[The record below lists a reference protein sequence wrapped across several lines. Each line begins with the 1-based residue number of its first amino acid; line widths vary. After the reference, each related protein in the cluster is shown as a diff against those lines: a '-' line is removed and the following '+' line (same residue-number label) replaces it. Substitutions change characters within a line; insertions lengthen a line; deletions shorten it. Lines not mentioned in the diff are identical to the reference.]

1 MVDQETR
8 LRDVVG
14 ARTATVL
21 ADALEL
27 ETVGDLLAHLPRRYQ
42 ERGELTDLAD
52 LTLGEVVTVQARV
65 VRAQRRQ
72 FRGRARDMLTVTV
85 TDGRHDLAL
94 TFFNQPWRARDLRPG
109 VTALFAGKVDEYR
122 GRRQLTNPE
131 VQLLDAEITE
141 ITELSGGD
149 GMARDDA
156 GRDDT
161 ASAASAR
168 AGAGGDGVGEG
179 AESFA
184 GALVPIYPASAKIPS
199 WTIGRC
205 VRIVLD
211 LLAELDDPL
220 PAAIRARYR
229 LVSLLEAYRLVHQPS
244 SWADVGRGRTRLKW
258 DEALVLQVALAQRRR
273 DVEKIAATPRHP
285 RPGGLL
291 AAFDVAL
298 PFPLT
303 SGQRAVGETIAAE
316 IARPFPMHRL
326 LQGEVGSGKTVVAL
340 RAMLAAVD
348 AAGQAVLLAPTETL
362 AAQHLR
368 SLRDLLGSLG
378 RAGELDAAPEA
389 TRVVLVTGSLGA
401 KARREAVAAVA
412 DGSAGLVVGTHAL
425 LEESVVFGDLALVVV
440 DEQHRFGV
448 EQRDALRSRSDH
460 PPHLLVMTATPIP
473 RTVAMTV
480 FGDLEVSTLTE
491 LPAGR
496 SPISTFV
503 VPAAVPTWTDRMWGR
518 IRDEVDAGHQAYV
531 VCPRI
536 GGDATGPDVADDSA
550 DEADGADIAAQELAE
565 RGVED
570 RFTADAV
577 PAASSDQ
584 VAGPAMTRAGTA
596 VAARRPS
603 AAVLD
608 VLPRLRAVELA
619 GLRVEALHGRLPPD
633 EKDEIMTRFAA
644 GDLDVLVATTVIEV
658 GVNVPNATVMVV
670 MDADRFGVSQLHQL
684 RGRVGRGSA
693 PGWCLLYTDAEP
705 GSPAWERLAAVA
717 ATSDGA
723 ELARLDL
730 AQRREG
736 DVLGAAQSG
745 GRRSL
750 RLLELLKD
758 EELIRSAR
766 EEATALVDA
775 DPRLSAHPALAAALA
790 ATLDEARAAYLEK
803 G

>member
-1 MVDQETR
+1 MGALRGGAKLSVASGRIVDVVDQETR

-42 ERGELTDLAD
+42 ERGELTDLGD
-52 LTLGEVVTVQARV
+52 LTVGEVVTVQARV
-65 VRAQRRQ
+65 AKAQRRQ
-72 FRGRARDMLTVTV
+72 LRGRARDMLIITV
-85 TDGRHDLAL
+85 TDGRHNLAL

-141 ITELSGGD
+141 ITEITEIASED
-149 GMARDDA
+149 GMTPAGA
-156 GRDDT
+156 GRNGTGRDGT
-161 ASAASAR
+161 ASAGMAR
-168 AGAGGDGVGEG
+168 AGAGGDGAGEDV
-179 AESFA
+179 ESFA

-211 LLAELDDPL
+211 VLAELDDPL

-258 DEALVLQVALAQRRR
+258 DEALVLQVALAQRRH

-291 AAFDVAL
+291 AAFDAAL

-303 SGQRAVGETIAAE
+303 AGQRAVGETIVAE

-368 SLRDLLGSLG
+368 SLRDLLGPLG

-425 LEESVVFGDLALVVV
+425 LEESVVFRDLALVVV

-503 VPAAVPTWTDRMWGR
+503 VPAAVPKWTDRMWGR

-536 GGDATGPDVADDSA
+536 GGD
-550 DEADGADIAAQELAE
+550 
-565 RGVED
+565 
-570 RFTADAV
+570 
-577 PAASSDQ
+577 
-584 VAGPAMTRAGTA
+584 
-596 VAARRPS
+596 
-603 AAVLD
+603 
-608 VLPRLRAVELA
+608 
-619 GLRVEALHGRLPPD
+619 
-633 EKDEIMTRFAA
+633 
-644 GDLDVLVATTVIEV
+644 
-658 GVNVPNATVMVV
+658 
-670 MDADRFGVSQLHQL
+670 
-684 RGRVGRGSA
+684 
-693 PGWCLLYTDAEP
+693 
-705 GSPAWERLAAVA
+705 
-717 ATSDGA
+717 
-723 ELARLDL
+723 
-730 AQRREG
+730 
-736 DVLGAAQSG
+736 
-745 GRRSL
+745 
-750 RLLELLKD
+750 
-758 EELIRSAR
+758 
-766 EEATALVDA
+766 
-775 DPRLSAHPALAAALA
+775 
-790 ATLDEARAAYLEK
+790 
-803 G
+803 

>member
-1 MVDQETR
+1 MVDQTTR

-14 ARTATVL
+14 AQTATVL

-27 ETVGDLLAHLPRRYQ
+27 ETVGDLLGHLPRRYH
-42 ERGELTDLAD
+42 ERGELTDVGN
-52 LTLGEVVTVQARV
+52 LTVGEVVTVQARV
-65 VRAQRRQ
+65 VSAQRRQ
-72 FRGRARDMLTVTV
+72 FRGRARNMLTVTV
-85 TDGRHDLAL
+85 TDGRHNLAL
-94 TFFNQPWRARDLRPG
+94 TFFNQVWRERELRPG
-109 VTALFAGKVDEYR
+109 VTALFAGKVEEFR

-131 VQLLDAEITE
+131 VALLDEEIPGTFE
-141 ITELSGGD
+141 IFGTPEISEAARSSG
-149 GMARDDA
+149 ARE
-156 GRDDT
+156 GR
-161 ASAASAR
+161 
-168 AGAGGDGVGEG
+168 
-179 AESFA
+179 ESFA
-184 GALVPIYPASAKIPS
+184 GALVPIYPAAAKIAS

-205 VRIVLD
+205 LRIVLD
-211 LLAELDDPL
+211 VLTDVEDPL
-220 PAAIRARYR
+220 PPDIRSRHR

-244 SWADVGRGRTRLKW
+244 SWADVTRGRARLKW
-258 DEALVLQVALAQRRR
+258 DEALVLQVALAQRRA
-273 DVEKIAATPRHP
+273 DVEKIRATPRHP
-285 RPGGLL
+285 KPDGLL
-291 AAFDVAL
+291 AAFDGTL

-303 SGQRAVGETIAAE
+303 AGQHAVGETIAAE

-348 AAGQAVLLAPTETL
+348 AGGQAVLLAPTETL

-368 SLRDLLGSLG
+368 SLRDLLGPLG
-378 RAGELDAAPEA
+378 RAGELDASPEA

-401 KARREAVAAVA
+401 KARREALASAA

-425 LEESVVFGDLALVVV
+425 LEESVAFRDLALVVV

-503 VPAAVPTWTDRMWGR
+503 VPAANETWTDRMWGR
-518 IRDEVDAGHQAYV
+518 IRDEVAKGHQAYV

-536 GGDATGPDVADDSA
+536 GGDAATEDSDTACAGPDGVGPND
-550 DEADGADIAAQELAE
+550 AAPT
-565 RGVED
+565 GV
-570 RFTADAV
+570 
-577 PAASSDQ
+577 
-584 VAGPAMTRAGTA
+584 GPNDVGPTG
-596 VAARRPS
+596 RRPGMPPG

-608 VLPRLRAVELA
+608 VLPRLRDTELE
-619 GLRVEALHGRLPPD
+619 GLRVEALHGRLHPD
-633 EKDEIMTRFAA
+633 DKDQIMTRFAA

-670 MDADRFGVSQLHQL
+670 ADADRFGVSQLHQL

-693 PGWCLLYTDAEP
+693 PGWCLLHTDAEHAT
-705 GSPAWERLAAVA
+705 PAWERLAAVA

-758 EELIRSAR
+758 EELIRCAR
-766 EEATALVDA
+766 DEATALVSV
-775 DPRLSAHPALAAALA
+775 DPRLSTQPALARALA
-790 ATLDEARAAYLEK
+790 VTLDETRAAYLEK